1 MTGVGYANRYI
12 PELLSGL
19 LADWGIEK
27 LVEYEDDIDEGM
39 GHKGGR
45 SPTQQSSPWH
55 HSGKTSE

>member
-1 MTGVGYANRYI
+1 MTGFGYANRYI

-27 LVEYEDDIDEGM
+27 LVEYEDDIDEVM

-45 SPTQQSSPWH
+45 SPLI
-55 HSGKTSE
+55 GMIA